1 MTDLVNYALNDS
13 VATITMDDGRAN
25 ALSPDMIEQL
35 NAALDRAEQDQVVVI
50 LTGRAGLF
58 CAGFD
63 LKIMGG
69 DDPMAAVN
77 LVASGFK
84 LARRIL
90 SFPTPVIVASSG
102 HAMAMGAFL
111 LLSAD
116 LRIGLQGNYK
126 TGLNE
131 VMIGMTMP
139 YSGIEIA
146 RARLTRRHFNRAVMN
161 AEIFNP
167 GGAEA
172 AGFLD
177 QLVTEDQLVDTAQ
190 QAAASMAEQLNM
202 KAFSETKLR
211 AREELF
217 ARLDK
222 AAEADS
228 P

>member
-1 MTDLVNYALNDS
+1 
-13 VATITMDDGRAN
+13 
-25 ALSPDMIEQL
+25 
-35 NAALDRAEQDQVVVI
+35 
-50 LTGRAGLF
+50 
-58 CAGFD
+58 
-63 LKIMGG
+63 
-69 DDPMAAVN
+69 MAAVN

-90 SFPTPVIVASSG
+90 SFPTPFIVASSG

-116 LRIGLQGNYK
+116 LRIGLRGDYK

-139 YSGIEIA
+139 HSGIELA

-167 GGAEA
+167 DGAEA

-177 QLVTEDQLVDTAQ
+177 QLVAEDQLMDTAR
-190 QAAASMAEQLNM
+190 QAAESMAEQLNM

-211 AREELF
+211 ARRG
-217 ARLDK
+217 AVRACLDK
-222 AAEADS
+222 AAEADK